1 MGNFMVY
8 AVIVSGGKQYRVA
21 PGQTIKLETLDKEP
35 GKTFD
40 FEKVLLVA
48 NGESIQIGSPYLK
61 GVKVSAEVLGEGRAD
76 KVHIIKF
83 RRRKHHMKRA
93 GHRQNYTEVKIL
105 AVDGVEAEVRVAR
118 AATAEPK
125 TKTVKTAKSVKSTV
139 AKKKAATAKAK
150 GA

>member
-1 MGNFMVY
+1 MVY
-8 AVIVSGGKQYRVA
+8 AVIATGGKQYRVA
-21 PGQTIKLETLDKEP
+21 PGQTIKLELLDKEI

-40 FEKVLLVA
+40 FDKVLLVA
-48 NGESIQIGSPYLK
+48 NGESIKIGNPYLK
-61 GVKVSAEVLGEGRAD
+61 DAKVTAEVLGEGRAD

-93 GHRQNYTEVKIL
+93 GHRQDYIQVRITG
-105 AVDGVEAEVRVAR
+105 VDGVQAEARAVR

-125 TKTVKTAKSVKSTV
+125 AKAAKTAKSVKPKATTKKV
-139 AKKKAATAKAK
+139 AKTK